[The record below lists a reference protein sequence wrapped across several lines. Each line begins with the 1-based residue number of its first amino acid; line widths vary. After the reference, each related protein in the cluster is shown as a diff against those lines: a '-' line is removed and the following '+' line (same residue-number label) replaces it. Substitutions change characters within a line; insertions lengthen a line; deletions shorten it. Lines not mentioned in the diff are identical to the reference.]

1 MKLEGTIPLFPLHE
15 LIEMVVY
22 SSVTGTLN
30 VYGPGA
36 PGTLYFRDGVLY
48 HAERGSAEGMT
59 ALSELFEVTEAHFT
73 FVSDVTTEAE
83 SLWGTLHEHLHTAQ
97 RLAARWRK
105 LRAYIPHMD
114 LIPLLLGSHEQLVH
128 RVSPKH
134 HTIFQALDQQSDL
147 RQLAQKLG
155 WAEIDVGE
163 AIVQLCVDGLIELRP
178 TRQTTAQVESPTDD
192 QKSPRTG
199 GLFDRIRSRTPPRPA
214 PPPPAAAATTAPQ
227 STPEEPASEP
237 KEAESPDDLIL
248 KLLRG

>member
-30 VYGPGA
+30 IYGPGS

-48 HAERGSAEGMT
+48 HAERDSAEGMA
-59 ALSELFEVTEAHFT
+59 ALAELFEVTEANFT
-73 FVSDVTTEAE
+73 FVSDVTSEAE

-114 LIPLLLGSHEQLVH
+114 LIPLLLGDYEQLVQ

-134 HTIFQALDQQSDL
+134 HVLFQALDQQSNL

-163 AIVQLCVDGLIELRP
+163 AIVQLCVDGLIELRS
-178 TRQTTAQVESPTDD
+178 TRQATTQATSQADE
-192 QKSPRTG
+192 QKLRTG

-214 PPPPAAAATTAPQ
+214 PVPAAATPPQ
-227 STPEEPASEP
+227 ATPEEASAEP